1 MIRYC
6 CPVWAYVRN
15 FLASAILLW
24 SLWQKSP
31 RKYGETKWESKAVIK
46 CESEGSFKRAPPSN
60 SIPGDYASS
69 RVLLQ
74 VCYISIDNA
83 IVDNMRTKKAYVH
96 ILSPTWVSKKIII
109 HAHESSNTH
118 IKTNSMENANR
129 PKIPQQRFLR
139 AICSNVTATRKRHKQ
154 KGDYE
159 LLTMVLFSQ
168 T

>member
-31 RKYGETKWESKAVIK
+31 RKYGETKWESRAVIK

-74 VCYISIDNA
+74 VCYIFIDNA

-96 ILSPTWVSKKIII
+96 ILSPTWVSKKIRIPGTCSRVFE
-109 HAHESSNTH
+109 HSYKNQFYGKRESS
-118 IKTNSMENANR
+118 
-129 PKIPQQRFLR
+129 QD
-139 AICSNVTATRKRHKQ
+139 TATTFLESDMFKRHSDTK
-154 KGDYE
+154 
-159 LLTMVLFSQ
+159 TS
-168 T
+168 